1 MICVR
6 LSWTFVAPNNPC
18 ANATLSATGV
28 NAQHNIAQANKWTA
42 VGALIGLSFG
52 DPFTGALAGY
62 GALVKTGG
70 PQDVK
75 NQPGPGTYQQRVDAG
90 NISYGITCPFGAAF
104 CQFAAGMAQ
113 TLAGRP
119 DPNGTLKTGFDTPSD
134 NASIRQGQAMRAAG
148 CHG

>member
-1 MICVR
+1 
-6 LSWTFVAPNNPC
+6 
-18 ANATLSATGV
+18 V